1 VDLWHLVVIFAE
13 LLLELGGVQLAV
25 RSSSL
30 DNLCL
35 LVQGEVFPGEVGA
48 HVLLE
53 ESKDLVVGDGTWVG
67 EVVDAGLLVLSQENG
82 GWEEIGED
90 GVGVGDIDNALV
102 LGDLGDE
109 VTGVEVVA
117 DWHTKSE
124 DEAVGVVFHDLRL
137 LALQIPSW
145 CLLLTSSTCAL
156 VSE

>member
-1 VDLWHLVVIFAE
+1 MDFWDLVVVFAE
-13 LLLELGGVQLAV
+13 LLLELGGIQLAV

-35 LVQGEVFPGEVGA
+35 LVQGEVLPGEVGA
-48 HVLLE
+48 DVLLE
-53 ESKDLVVGDGTWVG
+53 ESENLVVGDGTWVG

-109 VTGVEVVA
+109 VTGVEVIA

-124 DEAVGVVFHDLRL
+124 DEAVGVVFHDL
-137 LALQIPSW
+137 
-145 CLLLTSSTCAL
+145 
-156 VSE
+156 